1 MMHTRFFVAVLLPLT
16 SLASPVH
23 SQSPLN
29 AHASVPAVRYTSSL
43 STYRPVLELS
53 VGSWREANERVGR
66 IGGWRVYQREAL
78 SPPSA
83 ASAPAP

>member
-1 MMHTRFFVAVLLPLT
+1 MMHTRFFVAALLPLA
-16 SLASPVH
+16 SFASPVQ
-23 SQSPLN
+23 SQTPLN
-29 AHASVPAVRYTSSL
+29 AQAPVPTLSYTSSL
-43 STYRPVLELS
+43 SSYRPVLELS